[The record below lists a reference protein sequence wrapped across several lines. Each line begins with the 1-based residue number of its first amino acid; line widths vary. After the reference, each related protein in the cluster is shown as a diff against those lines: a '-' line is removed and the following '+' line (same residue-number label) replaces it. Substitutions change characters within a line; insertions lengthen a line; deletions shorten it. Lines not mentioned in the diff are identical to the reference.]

1 MDELMQE
8 ALDSPRN
15 TLGLIGGFA
24 AVALLL
30 AAIGIYGVMSYFV
43 QQHTRHIGIRLA
55 LGAGPASVSRLV
67 VGKGLRVVVLG
78 VTIGVGAALWLTRFM
93 TSILFEVSAT
103 DTVTFVGVTTGL
115 VVTALVAVTL
125 PARRA
130 ARVDP
135 ATTLR
140 EE

>member
-1 MDELMQE
+1 MDELME
-8 ALDSPRN
+8 GALDSPRN
-15 TLGLIGGFA
+15 TLGLIAGFA

-43 QQHTRHIGIRLA
+43 QQHTRDIGIRLA
-55 LGAGPASVSRLV
+55 LGAGTSSVSRLI
-67 VGKGLRVVVLG
+67 VGKGMFVVS
-78 VTIGVGAALWLTRFM
+78 IGVAMGIGAAVWLTRFM
-93 TSILFEVSAT
+93 TGILFEVSTT
-103 DTVTFVGVTTGL
+103 DTVTFVGVSAGL
-115 VVTALVAVTL
+115 MTAALVAVTL

>member
-1 MDELMQE
+1 M
-8 ALDSPRN
+8 
-15 TLGLIGGFA
+15 
-24 AVALLL
+24 
-30 AAIGIYGVMSYFV
+30 
-43 QQHTRHIGIRLA
+43 H
-55 LGAGPASVSRLV
+55 AGPAVVSRLI
-67 VGKGLRVVVLG
+67 VGKGLRVVAIG
-78 VTIGVGAALWLTRFM
+78 VAIGVGAAMWLTRFM

-103 DTVTFVGVTTGL
+103 DTMTFVSVTTGL
-115 VVTALVAVTL
+115 VVAAAIAVTL